1 MAKIRIIIRTQ
12 YSRAINSKNEC
23 FDHCKLI
30 DPCLDIPNK
39 SICNAAKRRFRI
51 PYIYIS
57 DFIVLR
63 CEKIYG

>member
-1 MAKIRIIIRTQ
+1 MAKIKVTIRTQ
-12 YSRAINSKNEC
+12 YSRAINCGNEC

-30 DPCLDIPNK
+30 EPCLDIADV
-39 SICNAAKRRFRI
+39 SICNAAKRRFRK